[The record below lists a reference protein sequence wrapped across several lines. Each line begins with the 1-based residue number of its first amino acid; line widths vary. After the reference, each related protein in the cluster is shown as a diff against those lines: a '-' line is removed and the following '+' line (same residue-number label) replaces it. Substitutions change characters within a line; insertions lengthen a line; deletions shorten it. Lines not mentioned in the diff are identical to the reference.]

1 MTLPCWAGAGK
12 SVCRLVNI
20 APLSLDNARVRLT
33 KDSLSATCFTH
44 KLNLRMHN
52 VDLSELQNV
61 VGKYVDQYHLVV
73 AGGPLAAT
81 AAVKAFVVDNK
92 AVNVAVTA
100 STVWFVVKEISSPML
115 HLITDQFDNLQSVFG
130 MFRG

>member
-1 MTLPCWAGAGK
+1 
-12 SVCRLVNI
+12 
-20 APLSLDNARVRLT
+20 
-33 KDSLSATCFTH
+33 
-44 KLNLRMHN
+44 MHN
-52 VDLSELQNV
+52 VDLTELQNV
-61 VGKYVDQYHLVV
+61 VGKYVDHYNLVV

-100 STVWFVVKEISSPML
+100 STVWFAATELSAPML
-115 HLITDQFDNLQSVFG
+115 HLITDQFDNLQGIFG